1 MLSCVLLF
9 CDPMDCSPQGSSVL
23 GISQAVIL
31 EWVSISFSRGSSQPR
46 NQTCISYLPSGF
58 FTTEP
63 PGTETKM
70 FFFTYFILP
79 EINYIFSYQLSLQ
92 NSCAVQD
99 MKAKNDKHLPKYND
113 TSIHT
118 EFGYSKKIHCEVPK
132 EVFWDLLEEKMESW
146 QKKWLGSSEE
156 NGVVLERSIQK
167 TSMHFAG
174 FLGYYQFLVFLPVS
188 EVNTYKS
195 LL

>member
-1 MLSCVLLF
+1 M
-9 CDPMDCSPQGSSVL
+9 
-23 GISQAVIL
+23 
-31 EWVSISFSRGSSQPR
+31 
-46 NQTCISYLPSGF
+46 CISYLPGGF

-79 EINYIFSYQLSLQ
+79 EISKTIFSYQLSLQ

-99 MKAKNDKHLPKYND
+99 MEAKNDKHLPKYND

-132 EVFWDLLEEKMESW
+132 EVFWDLLEEKMES
-146 QKKWLGSSEE
+146 
-156 NGVVLERSIQK
+156 
-167 TSMHFAG
+167 
-174 FLGYYQFLVFLPVS
+174 
-188 EVNTYKS
+188 
-195 LL
+195 

>member
-1 MLSCVLLF
+1 
-9 CDPMDCSPQGSSVL
+9 MDCSPRGLSVP
-23 GISQAVIL
+23 GISQAIIL

-46 NQTCISYLPSGF
+46 NQTCISNLPGGF
-58 FTTEP
+58 FNTEP

-79 EINYIFSYQLSLQ
+79 EISKTNFSYQLSLQ

-99 MKAKNDKHLPKYND
+99 MEAKNDKHLPKYND

-118 EFGYSKKIHCEVPK
+118 EFGYSNKIHCKVPK

-146 QKKWLGSSEE
+146 Q
-156 NGVVLERSIQK
+156 Q
-167 TSMHFAG
+167 
-174 FLGYYQFLVFLPVS
+174 
-188 EVNTYKS
+188 
-195 LL
+195 